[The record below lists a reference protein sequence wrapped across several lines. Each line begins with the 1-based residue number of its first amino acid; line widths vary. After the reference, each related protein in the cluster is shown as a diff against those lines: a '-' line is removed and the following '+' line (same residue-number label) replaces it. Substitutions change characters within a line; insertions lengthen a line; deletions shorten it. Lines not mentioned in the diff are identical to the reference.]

1 MLVKEVTYIDY
12 DGNERT
18 EECRFHLT
26 EAETVEMEMSEK
38 GGLTA
43 NLKQMIQEKDNP
55 KIMATFKKLLLTA
68 YGVKSTDGRRFIK
81 SKELSEEFSQTE
93 AYNQIFMEIISGG
106 DEAMSAFV
114 NGILPNS
121 RKKACLTT
129 VE

>member
-1 MLVKEVTYIDY
+1 MIVKEVTYTDY

-55 KIMATFKKLLLTA
+55 KIMATFKKLLLSS

-81 SKELSEEFSQTE
+81 SKELSEEFSQTG
-93 AYNQIFMEIISGG
+93 AYNKIFMEIISGG

-114 NGILPNS
+114 NGILPNT
-121 RKKACLTT
+121 RK
-129 VE
+129 

>member
-26 EAETVEMEMSEK
+26 EAETVELEMSEK

-43 NLKQMIQEKDNP
+43 VLKQMIQEKDNP
-55 KIMATFKKLLLTA
+55 KIMATFKNLILTS
-68 YGVKSTDGRRFIK
+68 YGVKSADGRRFIK

-121 RKKACLTT
+121 RKKPA
-129 VE
+129 

>member
-93 AYNQIFMEIISGG
+93 AYNKIFMEIISGG
-106 DEAMSAFV
+106 DEAMSAFI
-114 NGILPNS
+114 NGILPNT
-121 RKKACLTT
+121 RKKSA
-129 VE
+129 

>member
-121 RKKACLTT
+121 RKKPA
-129 VE
+129 

>member
-26 EAETVEMEMSEK
+26 EAETVELEMSEK

-43 NLKQMIQEKDNP
+43 VLKQMIQEKDNP
-55 KIMATFKKLLLTA
+55 KIMETFKNLILTS
-68 YGVKSTDGRRFIK
+68 YGVKSADGRRFIK

-121 RKKACLTT
+121 RKKSA
-129 VE
+129 

>member
-26 EAETVEMEMSEK
+26 EAETVELEMSEK

-43 NLKQMIQEKDNP
+43 VLKRMIQEKDNP
-55 KIMATFKKLLLTA
+55 KIMATFKNLIFA
-68 YGVKSTDGRRFIK
+68 SYGVKSADGRRFIK

-114 NGILPNS
+114 NGILPNN
-121 RKKACLTT
+121 RKKPA
-129 VE
+129 